1 MDDMEVESSKSLE
14 LCQEESIPLLFG
26 YVTSRRSR
34 RAYCSNSKKHFNF
47 AVFCWYPQVG
57 DTFLDTYPTR
67 TSGVRLLKN
76 YGRKID
82 IGMGLCVMS
91 IVCAMSSSEE
101 DEQLELEYLD
111 GRVVLPLD
119 YESSKRY
126 DEYLSE
132 VPEFEDVEARKRAEE
147 GELVLTE
154 IPIWRR
160 THPPHEP
167 LTETEVFWF
176 DNDTDEVWKQET
188 FEKMGKIARGSRW
201 GDCLIV
207 REPEKFAAYDA
218 AVKALRDAVERALWE
233 QQKSMSEHVQD
244 RMSKL
249 GAARSSALRS
259 FRDEWLYPGL
269 KTICSAVDSSSDRVT
284 ALEKENAALR
294 CAVEQ
299 LQQQFNTLS
308 LALEPTSNPSIS

>member
-1 MDDMEVESSKSLE
+1 
-14 LCQEESIPLLFG
+14 
-26 YVTSRRSR
+26 
-34 RAYCSNSKKHFNF
+34 
-47 AVFCWYPQVG
+47 
-57 DTFLDTYPTR
+57 
-67 TSGVRLLKN
+67 
-76 YGRKID
+76 
-82 IGMGLCVMS
+82 MS

-101 DEQLELEYLD
+101 DEQLELEYLQ
-111 GRVVLPLD
+111 GRIVLPLD

-132 VPEFEDVEARKRAEE
+132 VPEFEDVEDIERAKERAEK

-154 IPIWRR
+154 IPVWRPG
-160 THPPHEP
+160 HPRHEP

-188 FEKMGKIARGSRW
+188 FEKMGKIVRNHIRW
-201 GDCLIV
+201 CDHLVI
-207 REPEKFAAYDA
+207 REPKKFAFGGIFEPHGDRASCAD
-218 AVKALRDAVERALWE
+218 VRALRDAVERALWE
-233 QQKSMSEHVQD
+233 QQESMSEHVQD
-244 RMSKL
+244 RMCTL
-249 GAARSSALRS
+249 GAACAEDLRS
-259 FRDEWLYPGL
+259 FRDEWLDPGL

>member
-1 MDDMEVESSKSLE
+1 
-14 LCQEESIPLLFG
+14 
-26 YVTSRRSR
+26 
-34 RAYCSNSKKHFNF
+34 
-47 AVFCWYPQVG
+47 
-57 DTFLDTYPTR
+57 
-67 TSGVRLLKN
+67 
-76 YGRKID
+76 
-82 IGMGLCVMS
+82 MS

-101 DEQLELEYLD
+101 DEQLELGYLQ
-111 GRVVLPLD
+111 GRIVLPLD

-132 VPEFEDVEARKRAEE
+132 VPEFEDVEAKERAEK

-160 THPPHEP
+160 THPQHEP

-188 FEKMGKIARGSRW
+188 FEKMGKIARSHIW
-201 GDCLIV
+201 CDWCYGDCLIV
-207 REPEKFAAYDA
+207 REPEKFAFGGIFEPHGDRASNA

-233 QQKSMSEHVQD
+233 QQESMSEHVQD
-244 RMSKL
+244 RMTD
-249 GAARSSALRS
+249 
-259 FRDEWLYPGL
+259 FRDAFAIRLRQEQIKLRH
-269 KTICSAVDSSSDRVT
+269 ANSSRREMEKERYT

-308 LALEPTSNPSIS
+308 LAAEPTSNPSIS

>member
-1 MDDMEVESSKSLE
+1 MRAVQTAKSISILPVFFAFFRLVSSGW
-14 LCQEESIPLLFG
+14 G
-26 YVTSRRSR
+26 YV
-34 RAYCSNSKKHFNF
+34 
-47 AVFCWYPQVG
+47 
-57 DTFLDTYPTR
+57 
-67 TSGVRLLKN
+67 SGCVSYEVRLLKS

-82 IGMGLCVMS
+82 IGMGVCAMS

-101 DEQLELEYLD
+101 DEQLELGYLQ
-111 GRVVLPLD
+111 GRIVLPLD

-132 VPEFEDVEARKRAEE
+132 VPEFEDVEAKERAEK

-160 THPPHEP
+160 THPQHEP

-188 FEKMGKIARGSRW
+188 FEKMGKIARSHIW
-201 GDCLIV
+201 CDWCYGDCLIV
-207 REPEKFAAYDA
+207 REPEKFAFGGIFEPHGDRASNA

-233 QQKSMSEHVQD
+233 QQESMSEHVQD
-244 RMSKL
+244 RMCTL
-249 GAARSSALRS
+249 GAACAEDLRS
-259 FRDEWLYPGL
+259 FRDEWLDPGL